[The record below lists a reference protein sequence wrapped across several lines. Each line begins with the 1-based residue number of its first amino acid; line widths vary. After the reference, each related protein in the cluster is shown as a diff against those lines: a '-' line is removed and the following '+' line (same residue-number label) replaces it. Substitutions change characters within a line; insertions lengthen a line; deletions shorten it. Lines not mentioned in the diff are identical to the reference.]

1 MPDSLTAFLYE
12 WRDSIWLGMLG
23 FAGATTNLLLYFA
36 AGKPLNWWLVA
47 ATLLSGAMLAMTGSA
62 IIGALAGIDV
72 KIGGTMGLC
81 AYITGMMGIKI
92 ALKVI
97 AMEVGLPFGSGS
109 GMGRGEGAPKP

>member
-1 MPDSLTAFLYE
+1 MPDWLTAFLYE
-12 WRDSIWLGMLG
+12 WRDTIWLGILG

-47 ATLLSGAMLAMTGSA
+47 ATLLSGAVLAMTGSA
-62 IIGALAGIDV
+62 IIGALVGIDV

-81 AYITGMMGIKI
+81 AYITGMLGIKI

-97 AMEVGLPFGSGS
+97 AFEVTSPFNNGNGSV
-109 GMGRGEGAPKP
+109 PKP